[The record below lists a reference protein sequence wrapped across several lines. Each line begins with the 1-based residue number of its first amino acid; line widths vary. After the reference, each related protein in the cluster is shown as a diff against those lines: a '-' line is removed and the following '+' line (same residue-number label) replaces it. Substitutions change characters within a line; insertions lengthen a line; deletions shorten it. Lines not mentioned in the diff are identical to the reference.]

1 MIESSDKLSVSLRP
15 KPVLTVTRTS
25 LSREKLIYILVCN
38 EKRRYH
44 KGSSKVVYI
53 GRTEKGIA
61 RIAKSAAY
69 RADKIFGKQ
78 GVTTFEARVVTFRKR
93 RGEKSRTKLERA
105 FLLAFKELYGELPL
119 CNEQLKRKR
128 TTDEF
133 TKYFN
138 KRQLQHILKKLG
150 TR

>member
-1 MIESSDKLSVSLRP
+1 MINSKGKLKISLRP
-15 KPVLTVTRTS
+15 KPVLTVTRSS
-25 LSREKLIYILVCN
+25 LKEEKVIYILVCN
-38 EKRRYH
+38 KKRRYR

-69 RADKIFGKQ
+69 RADKIFGRH
-78 GVTTFEARVVTFRKR
+78 GVTKFEARVVTLKER
-93 RGEKSRTKLERA
+93 RGEEYRKKLERA
-105 FLLAFKELYGELPL
+105 FLLAFKGLHGELPK
-119 CNEQLKRKR
+119 CNQQGKRKR

-138 KRQLQHILKKLG
+138 KGELQHILKKLG

>member
-1 MIESSDKLSVSLRP
+1 MLQSKEKLSVSLKR

-25 LSREKLIYILVCN
+25 LSQEKLIYILVCN
-38 EKRRYH
+38 KKRRYR
-44 KGSSKVVYI
+44 KGLSRVVYI

-93 RGEKSRTKLERA
+93 RGEESRKKLERA
-105 FLLAFKELYGELPL
+105 FLLAFKAMHGELPL

-150 TR
+150 T